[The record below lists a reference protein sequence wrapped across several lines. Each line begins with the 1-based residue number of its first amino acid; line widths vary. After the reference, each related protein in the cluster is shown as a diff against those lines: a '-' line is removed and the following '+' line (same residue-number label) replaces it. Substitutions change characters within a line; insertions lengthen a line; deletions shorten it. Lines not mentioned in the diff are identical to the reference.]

1 MATKKPSNLDL
12 RVGIPLHLA
21 PKCTMIYKCGEV
33 GEKMLSWIANNIREK
48 SGAVNTTHQTFPIL
62 PPKRDMWT
70 VQVTLC

>member
-33 GEKMLSWIANNIREK
+33 GKKMLS
-48 SGAVNTTHQTFPIL
+48 
-62 PPKRDMWT
+62 
-70 VQVTLC
+70 